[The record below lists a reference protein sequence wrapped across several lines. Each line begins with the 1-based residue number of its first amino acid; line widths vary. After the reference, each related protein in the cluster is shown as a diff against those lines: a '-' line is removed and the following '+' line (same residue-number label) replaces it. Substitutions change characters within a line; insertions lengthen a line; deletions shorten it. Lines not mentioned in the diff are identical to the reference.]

1 MAKSA
6 QTQRLV
12 KGRNDGAASCQR
24 PSVNSQWSVWY
35 CVFALGLQ
43 IYIMATSIQRFTR
56 YVSLPWPPQGQPYFE
71 LNAYVAFIGA
81 AVVLMPFFVILALM
95 KVGNYANDGHKI
107 GNEEPDMV
115 VYQNLRK
122 KKYCRWLKSLWK
134 HGGPLAPLI
143 HLAASMCLLL
153 PKLLVEAQL
162 IKHGF
167 LSKGAIWRT
176 DLDFLIAHKDRLV
189 TLRFISTLN
198 ATEVWGQQV
207 DDSPRPYLRSEI
219 QSEEHAVLS
228 TELINYTI
236 ALLVYAVRYPAV
248 FWSANKCYGF
258 LFSCYMLFTASQ
270 QLLVFAGFTILYKV
284 HICGSRDV
292 LLRFSSLLLSVKLT
306 VLIFFLY
313 SILLAVSGTV
323 LYFYGLQKY
332 KEWVDSRLQCQLIR
346 WKKESRRLWGVAPHL
361 TAFLLLISTAVCAGP
376 LMYDYTLVYCGSLDG
391 IVLAGITGTI
401 THLFLW
407 IVLWLILTIKHKWMF
422 VSSSVSNNL
431 QANGFKGAGQD
442 APLLVIDHGQ
452 TYQVRERDS
461 RKAILNVVHK
471 SIASI
476 PKISPTEDDD
486 IYWLKPKP
494 PPPKDERTSTWH
506 KSQRKSPGPKHKVIF
521 QDGLL
526 GSTATCKRTRSL
538 KKSPKVAGRFKKQ
551 NVKFEELSDSDDGD
565 YATLRDMTVVREE
578 GDGEDG
584 ILCKRLRPRE
594 GDDVIRRD
602 YENLEVPAYFSKY
615 DEHKDEGNIKDFE
628 NPMNSHLRVPVSV
641 HRQPS
646 NVSRRTD
653 SGVSG
658 GDAGDISPRSGSVS
672 ESSTSPE
679 KGTSESSS
687 GVHSNSS
694 AGNKR
699 SSSMENVGIISFAK
713 PPWKSMSLQRGV
725 VPPTNET
732 PYSHVFR
739 QNNAVTIQRKPNE
752 TSNAYVEPFGRATNV
767 RLTSFT
773 DHSDFPPP
781 VINNGSSKSPLQYT
795 AGNLQTIPTHQR
807 RDSANY
813 SLASSA
819 ESESSVQHS

>member
-1 MAKSA
+1 M
-6 QTQRLV
+6 
-12 KGRNDGAASCQR
+12 DI
-24 PSVNSQWSVWY
+24 
-35 CVFALGLQ
+35 F
-43 IYIMATSIQRFTR
+43 I
-56 YVSLPWPPQGQPYFE
+56 SL
-71 LNAYVAFIGA
+71 
-81 AVVLMPFFVILALM
+81 
-95 KVGNYANDGHKI
+95 
-107 GNEEPDMV
+107 
-115 VYQNLRK
+115 R
-122 KKYCRWLKSLWK
+122 
-134 HGGPLAPLI
+134 
-143 HLAASMCLLL
+143 
-153 PKLLVEAQL
+153 
-162 IKHGF
+162 
-167 LSKGAIWRT
+167 AIWRT

-198 ATEVWGQQV
+198 ATEVWGQQL
-207 DDSPRPYLRSEI
+207 DDSARPYLRSEI

-248 FWSANKCYGF
+248 FWNANKCYGF
-258 LFSCYMLFTASQ
+258 LFSCYMLFTAFQ

-292 LLRFSSLLLSVKLT
+292 LLRFSSLLLSVRLT
-306 VLIFFLY
+306 VLVFFLY
-313 SILLAVSGTV
+313 SILLAISASV

-361 TAFLLLISTAVCAGP
+361 TAFLLLITTAVCVGP

-401 THLFLW
+401 SHLFLW
-407 IVLWLILTIKHKWMF
+407 IVLWLILTIKHKWAF
-422 VSSSVSNNL
+422 VSSSASNNI
-431 QANGFKGAGQD
+431 QMNGFKGTGQD

-494 PPPKDERTSTWH
+494 PPPKDAERTSTWH
-506 KSQRKSPGPKHKVIF
+506 KNQRKSPGPKHKVIF
-521 QDGLL
+521 QDGLI

-538 KKSPKVAGRFKKQ
+538 KKSPKVTGRFKKQ

-584 ILCKRLRPRE
+584 VLCKRLRPRE
-594 GDDVIRRD
+594 GNEVIRRD
-602 YENLEVPAYFSKY
+602 YENLDVPGYYSKFQ
-615 DEHKDEGNIKDFE
+615 EHKEEGISKDYE
-628 NPMNSHLRVPVSV
+628 SSINAHLRVPVSV

-687 GVHSNSS
+687 GVHSNGSI
-694 AGNKR
+694 GNKR
-699 SSSMENVGIISFAK
+699 SSSMENVGIITFAK
-713 PPWKSMSLQRGV
+713 PPWKSMSLQRGA
-725 VPPTNET
+725 VPPSNET
-732 PYSHVFR
+732 AYSHVFR
-739 QNNAVTIQRKPNE
+739 PSNAMTIQHKTKRGIEE
-752 TSNAYVEPFGRATNV
+752 TSGSYAQPFERATNV

-773 DHSDFPPP
+773 DHSDFPPVVSDFPP
-781 VINNGSSKSPLQYT
+781 VVTTNGSSKSPLQYA
-795 AGNLQTIPTHQR
+795 AGNMQIMPTHQR